1 MKIQRRQF
9 LNLAAGAAAVP
20 AVSRI
25 ANAQTY
31 PTGPVKVI
39 VGFAA
44 GGGADIMARLMGPL
58 LSERLGQQFVVEY
71 RTGAGSKI
79 AAGGG
84 VRGAP
89 DGFNPLI
96 GNAAHSVN
104 APPFGKAKF
113 H

>member
-58 LSERLGQQFVVEY
+58 LSERLREQFFVEN
-71 RTGAGSKI
+71 RTGARSKI
-79 AAGGG
+79 AADGG
-84 VRGAP
+84 VKAAP
-89 DGFNPLI
+89 DGCTRPI
-96 GNAAHSVN
+96 GTATHAVN
-104 APPFGKAKF
+104 
-113 H
+113 

>member
-1 MKIQRRQF
+1 MKIQRRQS
-9 LNLAAGAAAVP
+9 LNLAAGAATVP

-58 LSERLGQQFVVEY
+58 LSERLGQQFVVGN
-71 RTGAGSKI
+71 RTGARNNI
-79 AAGGG
+79 AAE
-84 VRGAP
+84 RGLRAGP
-89 DGFNPLI
+89 GRYTPPTPTAA
-96 GNAAHSVN
+96 NAIN
-104 APPFGKAKF
+104 AT
-113 H
+113 